1 MMKDFKEMF
10 DIISTYQNLDY
21 EEVYVDEAYTFTPY
35 KKIEDLMDEVK
46 ELLPALTKEEATR
59 MLVHFVKTAEANIKS
74 RYYINTDFREYAAI
88 ESARSAD
95 GFMEKA
101 NSFFSLDFPTLVTTD
116 PLKIQAAFDRM
127 KVMVAQFMTTP
138 RTLVVYKRDP
148 NFVKD
153 EIKTTISPSTIRD
166 FDPLTEGTASD
177 WKSIFISVND
187 KSVCPP
193 VESFNKYMEDHR
205 MVKEYIKN
213 EPKSKNI
220 YKRKG
225 FEKTYNYI
233 KETKQSI
240 KSILIMVALIAIVII
255 YFVFFN

>member
-1 MMKDFKEMF
+1 MKDVKEMI
-10 DIISTYQNLDY
+10 DLISTYQNLDY

-35 KKIEDLMDEVK
+35 RKIEDLVDEVK
-46 ELLPALTKEEATR
+46 ELLPTLSKEEATKL
-59 MLVHFVKTAEANIKS
+59 LVHFVKSAEANIKS
-74 RYYINTDFREYAAI
+74 RYYINTDFREYAAV
-88 ESARSAD
+88 ESAKSAD

-101 NSFFSLDFPTLVTTD
+101 KSFLSLDFPTLVTTD
-116 PLKIQAAFDRM
+116 PTKIHAAFDRM
-127 KVMVAQFMTTP
+127 TAMVAQFMTTP

-153 EIKTTISPSTIRD
+153 EIKTTVSPSTIRE
-166 FDPLTEGTASD
+166 FDPISEGTALD
-177 WKSIFISVND
+177 WKSIFIAVKD

-193 VESFNKYMEDHR
+193 VESFNKYMTDHR

-233 KETKQSI
+233 KETKQSL
-240 KSILIMVALIAIVII
+240 KSILILLALVAIAVI
-255 YFVFFN
+255 YFMFFR